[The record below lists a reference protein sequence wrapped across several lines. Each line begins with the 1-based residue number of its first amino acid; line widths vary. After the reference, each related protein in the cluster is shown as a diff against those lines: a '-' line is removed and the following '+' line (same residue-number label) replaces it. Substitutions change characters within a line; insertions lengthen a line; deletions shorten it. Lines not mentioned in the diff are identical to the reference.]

1 MSKLDTVKEVEIL
14 LKNKNVIFEW
24 NGWYMK
30 IFRDR
35 ERGEEIRGREEN

>member
-1 MSKLDTVKEVEIL
+1 MSKQDTVKEVEIL
-14 LKNKNVIFEW
+14 LKNKNVKFEW

-35 ERGEEIRGREEN
+35 ERREEIRGREKN